1 MSASAS
7 PVILVVVRQH
17 AEEAAILRGMRSV
30 LTNAPHVKLHQL
42 RRLDDRLAAHLDGL
56 AVAGVS
62 GWRTCE
68 SALETPGVGELF
80 VATVRAIEDRNDAGL
95 DKLLAVAEALA
106 ESQAGL
112 ISAMGWTSASKLQGI
127 SSAQLTH
134 REPFRRR
141 VGIAT
146 CALHRVDPGPAL
158 NAAIMS
164 PNAALRARAL
174 RCVGEIARREMLSD
188 CVEHLRD
195 ENRVCAFWAAWSSV
209 LLGDRGLAVQLLR
222 QVSLAADSGRER
234 ALELALMLLNNED
247 SHSLLRALAH
257 NPAND
262 RAVIRGSGVTG
273 NQVFV
278 PWLISQMRDDR
289 FARLAGEAFSRIAG
303 ADLAL
308 LDLECKPPEG
318 VETGPNDDPA
328 DPNVAMDEDD
338 GLPWPDQGK
347 VQGWWNANSHRFQ
360 PGVRYFMGEPLN
372 RENCVRVLKEGYQRQ
387 RILAAHYLCLLNPGT
402 PLFNTSAPAWRKQ
415 RLLAQMS

>member
-1 MSASAS
+1 
-7 PVILVVVRQH
+7 VIPVVVRQH

-56 AVAGVS
+56 AVAGVF
-62 GWRTCE
+62 GWRACE

-80 VATVRAIEDRNDAGL
+80 VATVRAVEDRNDTGL
-95 DKLLAVAEALA
+95 DKLLAVAETLA
-106 ESQAGL
+106 ESRAGL
-112 ISAMGWTSASKLQGI
+112 ISALGWTSASKLQGI
-127 SSAQLTH
+127 SSAQLAH
-134 REPFRRR
+134 GVPFRRK

-146 CALHRVDPGPAL
+146 CALHRVDPGTAL

-174 RCVGEIARREMLSD
+174 RCAGEIGRREMLPD

-195 ENRVCAFWAAWSSV
+195 ENGVCAFWAAWSSV
-209 LLGDRGLAVQLLR
+209 VLGDRGRAVQWLR
-222 QVSLAADSGRER
+222 QVSPAADSGRER
-234 ALELALMLLNNED
+234 ALDLVLMLSNSED
-247 SHSLLRALAH
+247 SQSLLKTLVH

-262 RAVIRGSGVTG
+262 RAAIRGSGVTG

-278 PWLISQMRDDR
+278 PWLISQMRDNR
-289 FARLAGEAFSRIAG
+289 VARIAGEAFSLITG

-308 LDLECKPPEG
+308 LDLECRPPEG

-338 GLPWPDQGK
+338 GLPWPDQGR
-347 VQGWWNANSHRFQ
+347 VQGWWNANSHHFQ
-360 PGVRYFMGEPLN
+360 SGGRYLLGEPVS
-372 RENCVRVLKEGYQRQ
+372 RENCMRVLKDGYQRQ

-402 PLFNTSAPAWRKQ
+402 PLFNTSAPAWRQQ
-415 RLLAQMS
+415 RLLAKMS